1 MKKIISIL
9 LVVAVMFS
17 LGVTAFA
24 KGSPVVEPTKKT
36 TAVGGMGIFD
46 SNDKQIAVVPPQKI
60 VNYSVANAG
69 RLPAEDKDAFLAAY
83 EEAKN
88 VQDRTVR
95 SFFWLDIPDEY
106 KNMDG
111 FAYAKYN
118 FNCRGENVQL
128 TVNGNPMEVV
138 NISGSR
144 YFAKLTEFG
153 AVSITS
159 D

>member
-24 KGSPVVEPTKKT
+24 KGSPVATEPKKT
-36 TAVGGMGIFD
+36 TGIGGNGIYN
-46 SNDKQIAVVPPQKI
+46 SNDEQIGLVPQRKI
-60 VNYSVANAG
+60 VFHTVANAG

-88 VQDRTVR
+88 EQDRTVR
-95 SFFWLDIPDEY
+95 NFFWLDIPDEY

-111 FAYAKYN
+111 FAYAKYF
-118 FNCRGENVQL
+118 FNSRGQNVQV

-138 NISGSR
+138 NIAGSS
-144 YFAKLTEFG
+144 YYAKLTEFG